1 MINEESAASNSILN
15 FTVDPNY
22 SGKNLPGWFLM
33 NTYLQRHLGQVMH
46 FQPQDDFD
54 SGRAAV
60 LSGQFDLV
68 YANPFD
74 WVQYQQQLAF
84 RPIVKPRNHFDEVY
98 LCGKA
103 DGPLHSPRDF
113 PERIRIASA
122 HPGTLVHMVGLF
134 LMDKADID
142 RARLEF
148 VFTGS
153 YQGVLKALLQ
163 GQADLGF
170 LFDEVYLSASKLI
183 RERLRII
190 DQSDDAFA
198 FHAFCIGPRLFPQ
211 QDMLTDL
218 FCAMDADVRG
228 KVLLDD
234 LGFAGFEAV
243 SEDEI
248 ACLSTLADEYI
259 SGHEAIDIRATSSLE
274 VADSAFVVAREDP
287 GEGTN

>member
-1 MINEESAASNSILN
+1 MVPDISSSKTVLN

-33 NTYLQRHLGQVMH
+33 NTFLQRHLGQVMH

-54 SGRAAV
+54 SGRSAV
-60 LSGQFDLV
+60 LSGNFDLV

-74 WVQYQQQLAF
+74 WVQYQQKLGF
-84 RPIVKPRNHFDEVY
+84 IPIVKPQNHFDEVY
-98 LCGKA
+98 LCGA
-103 DGPLHSPRDF
+103 AAGAIHNAQDF

-122 HPGTLVHMVGLF
+122 HPSTLIHMVGLF

-142 RARLEF
+142 RARLDF

-170 LFDEVYLSASKLI
+170 LFNEVYISASKLI
-183 RERLRII
+183 RERLRVI

-198 FHAFCIGPRLFPQ
+198 FHAFCVGPRLLAQ
-211 QDMLTDL
+211 REMLTDL
-218 FCAMDADVRG
+218 LSSMDQELRG
-228 KVLLDD
+228 KNLLED
-234 LGFAGFEAV
+234 LGFSGFEAV
-243 SEDEI
+243 TEDEI
-248 ACLSTLADEYI
+248 ACLSMLADEYI
-259 SGHEAIDIRATSSLE
+259 SGHEAIDIRATSTLAVE
-274 VADSAFVVAREDP
+274 DSAFVVAREDP
-287 GEGTN
+287 GDGTN

>member
-1 MINEESAASNSILN
+1 MSEEWAARKSTLN

-54 SGRAAV
+54 KGRAAV
-60 LSGQFDLV
+60 LSGHFDLV

-74 WVQYQQQLAF
+74 WVQYQQKLGF

-98 LCGKA
+98 LCGKTE
-103 DGPLHSPRDF
+103 GPMHAPQDF
-113 PERIRIASA
+113 PARIRIASA
-122 HPGTLVHMVGLF
+122 HPGTLIHMVGLF

-218 FCAMDADVRG
+218 LCAMDAELRG
-228 KVLLDD
+228 RVLLED

-243 SEDEI
+243 SEDEM